1 MKLPDGVKIVTGGR
15 EYKGEIPDNRVPAG
29 LNKTKINKLL
39 KSQADAKKK
48 VAAGNKAE

>member
-15 EYKGEIPDNRVPAG
+15 EYKGEIPDNCIPAG

-39 KSQADAKKK
+39 KSQGDAKKK
-48 VAAGNKAE
+48 AASGDKAE